1 MCGGQAVDLLAA
13 HSDLTLSM
21 LTTMHRMKTGAMI
34 RASALMGLYAG
45 QTMPEPALIGAIANY
60 SACVGLAFQVIDDIL
75 DVTAE
80 TEVLGKT
87 AGKDAA
93 NEKRRNTL
101 SKKAQENLPL
111 LQQITDE
118 ILTEEPKTATD
129 VAAVLEVSVQK
140 ASGLLRRLV
149 EDGKAVKVDV
159 KIKGKGTQ
167 KGYTLPMG
175 VESFDAT
182 LDGAITPVTE

>member
-1 MCGGQAVDLLAA
+1 MDKMTKREFYTAIMKGEIDEQVKLFATEELEKMDAV
-13 HSDLTLSM
+13 
-21 LTTMHRMKTGAMI
+21 
-34 RASALMGLYAG
+34 
-45 QTMPEPALIGAIANY
+45 
-60 SACVGLAFQVIDDIL
+60 
-75 DVTAE
+75 
-80 TEVLGKT
+80 
-87 AGKDAA
+87 

-101 SKKAQENLPL
+101 SKKAQENQPL

-129 VAAVLEVSVQK
+129 VAAILEVSVQK

-167 KGYTLPMG
+167 KGYTLPME
-175 VESFDAT
+175 VDSFDVN
-182 LDGAITPVTE
+182 LNGEITSVTE

>member
-1 MCGGQAVDLLAA
+1 MDKMTKREFYTAIMNGEIDEQVKLF
-13 HSDLTLSM
+13 
-21 LTTMHRMKTGAMI
+21 
-34 RASALMGLYAG
+34 ASEELEKM
-45 QTMPEPALIGAIANY
+45 
-60 SACVGLAFQVIDDIL
+60 
-75 DVTAE
+75 
-80 TEVLGKT
+80 
-87 AGKDAA
+87 DAA

-101 SKKAQENLPL
+101 SKKAQENQPL

-159 KIKGKGTQ
+159 KIKGKGKC
-167 KGYTLPMG
+167 KGYALPMG
-175 VESFDAT
+175 VESFDVN
-182 LDGAITPVTE
+182 LDGEITPVTE

>member
-1 MCGGQAVDLLAA
+1 MDKMTKREFYTAIMNGEIDEQVKLF
-13 HSDLTLSM
+13 
-21 LTTMHRMKTGAMI
+21 
-34 RASALMGLYAG
+34 ASEELEKM
-45 QTMPEPALIGAIANY
+45 
-60 SACVGLAFQVIDDIL
+60 
-75 DVTAE
+75 
-80 TEVLGKT
+80 
-87 AGKDAA
+87 DAA

-101 SKKAQENLPL
+101 SKKAQENQPL

-167 KGYTLPMG
+167 KGYTLPMV
-175 VESFDAT
+175 VESFDVS
-182 LDGAITPVTE
+182 LDNEITPVTE

>member
-1 MCGGQAVDLLAA
+1 MDKMTKREFYTAIMNGEIDEQVKLF
-13 HSDLTLSM
+13 
-21 LTTMHRMKTGAMI
+21 
-34 RASALMGLYAG
+34 AS
-45 QTMPEPALIGAIANY
+45 
-60 SACVGLAFQVIDDIL
+60 
-75 DVTAE
+75 
-80 TEVLGKT
+80 TELEKL
-87 AGKDAA
+87 DAA

-118 ILTEEPKTATD
+118 ILTDEPKTATD

-167 KGYTLPMG
+167 KAYMLPME
-175 VESFDAT
+175 VESFDVS
-182 LDGAITPVTE
+182 LDNEITPVTE

>member
-1 MCGGQAVDLLAA
+1 MDKMTKREFYTAIMNGEIDEQVKLF
-13 HSDLTLSM
+13 
-21 LTTMHRMKTGAMI
+21 
-34 RASALMGLYAG
+34 ASEELEKM
-45 QTMPEPALIGAIANY
+45 
-60 SACVGLAFQVIDDIL
+60 
-75 DVTAE
+75 
-80 TEVLGKT
+80 
-87 AGKDAA
+87 DAT

-111 LQQITDE
+111 LQQIINE

-149 EDGKAVKVDV
+149 EEGKAAKVDV

-167 KGYTLPMG
+167 KGYTLPTEMEAFN
-175 VESFDAT
+175 VN
-182 LDGAITPVTE
+182 LDGAITSVTE

>member
-1 MCGGQAVDLLAA
+1 MDKMTKREFYTAIMNGEIDEQVKLF
-13 HSDLTLSM
+13 
-21 LTTMHRMKTGAMI
+21 
-34 RASALMGLYAG
+34 ASEELEKM
-45 QTMPEPALIGAIANY
+45 
-60 SACVGLAFQVIDDIL
+60 
-75 DVTAE
+75 
-80 TEVLGKT
+80 
-87 AGKDAA
+87 DAA

-101 SKKAQENLPL
+101 SKKAQENQPL

-159 KIKGKGTQ
+159 KIKGKGKC
-167 KGYTLPMG
+167 KGYALPMG
-175 VESFDAT
+175 VEFFDVN
-182 LDGAITPVTE
+182 LNGAITPVTE

>member
-1 MCGGQAVDLLAA
+1 MDKMTKREFYTAIMKGEIDEQVKLFATEELEKMDAV
-13 HSDLTLSM
+13 
-21 LTTMHRMKTGAMI
+21 
-34 RASALMGLYAG
+34 
-45 QTMPEPALIGAIANY
+45 
-60 SACVGLAFQVIDDIL
+60 
-75 DVTAE
+75 
-80 TEVLGKT
+80 
-87 AGKDAA
+87 

-101 SKKAQENLPL
+101 SKKAQENQPL

-129 VAAVLEVSVQK
+129 VAAILEVSVQK

-167 KGYTLPMG
+167 KGYTK
-175 VESFDAT
+175 VEAEESFDVN
-182 LDGAITPVTE
+182 LDGEITYVTE

>member
-1 MCGGQAVDLLAA
+1 MDKMTKREFYTAIMNGEIDEQVKLF
-13 HSDLTLSM
+13 
-21 LTTMHRMKTGAMI
+21 
-34 RASALMGLYAG
+34 ASEELEKM
-45 QTMPEPALIGAIANY
+45 
-60 SACVGLAFQVIDDIL
+60 
-75 DVTAE
+75 
-80 TEVLGKT
+80 
-87 AGKDAA
+87 DAA

-101 SKKAQENLPL
+101 SKKAQENQPL

-159 KIKGKGTQ
+159 KIKGKGKG
-167 KGYTLPMG
+167 KGYSLPMG
-175 VESFDAT
+175 IKSFDVN
-182 LDGAITPVTE
+182 LDGAITSITE

>member
-1 MCGGQAVDLLAA
+1 MDKMTKREFYTAIMNGEIDEQVKLF
-13 HSDLTLSM
+13 
-21 LTTMHRMKTGAMI
+21 
-34 RASALMGLYAG
+34 ASEELEKM
-45 QTMPEPALIGAIANY
+45 
-60 SACVGLAFQVIDDIL
+60 
-75 DVTAE
+75 
-80 TEVLGKT
+80 
-87 AGKDAA
+87 DAA

-111 LQQITDE
+111 LQQTDE

-167 KGYTLPMG
+167 KGY
-175 VESFDAT
+175 SK
-182 LDGAITPVTE
+182 IQN